1 MHIAELIGRIFL
13 SALFLFNGIAKIFY
27 YEGTIE
33 YMENFGVPGLLV
45 YPAII
50 IEILFPILLIIGYK
64 TRLFAI
70 VLASFTI
77 LLAVIFH
84 TDFSNQMQ
92 LISFLK
98 NLAITGGFMIVI
110 AYGSNK
116 FSLDHLL
123 KSKSEWDWLIKTKT
137 GYFTMGL

>member
-1 MHIAELIGRIFL
+1 MHILEVIGRIFL
-13 SALFLFNGIAKIFY
+13 SALFLFNGIAKIFD

-33 YMENFGVPGLLV
+33 YMENFEVPGYLIS
-45 YPAII
+45 PAII

-64 TRLFAI
+64 TRLSAI

-92 LISFLK
+92 LTQFLK
-98 NLAITGGFMIVI
+98 NFAIAGGFIMIFV
-110 AYGSNK
+110 YGPDKYSI
-116 FSLDHLL
+116 DYML
-123 KSKSEWDWLIKTKT
+123 KSKQK
-137 GYFTMGL
+137 

>member
-1 MHIAELIGRIFL
+1 MHIVEVIGRIFL
-13 SALFLFNGIAKIFY
+13 SALFLFNGIAKIFD

-33 YMENFGVPGLLV
+33 YMENFEVPGYLIS
-45 YPAII
+45 PAII

-64 TRLFAI
+64 TRLSAI

-92 LISFLK
+92 LTQFLK
-98 NLAITGGFMIVI
+98 NFAIAGGFIMIFV
-110 AYGSNK
+110 YGPDKYSI
-116 FSLDHLL
+116 DYML
-123 KSKSEWDWLIKTKT
+123 KSKQK
-137 GYFTMGL
+137 

>member
-1 MHIAELIGRIFL
+1 MHIIELIGRIFL
-13 SALFLFNGIAKIFY
+13 SVLFLINGISKIFD

-33 YMENFGVPGLLV
+33 YMENFGVPGVLI

-64 TRLFAI
+64 TRFSAI

-77 LLAVIFH
+77 LLAIIFH

-92 LISFLK
+92 LTAFLK
-98 NLAITGGFMIVI
+98 NFAIAGAFLIIFV
-110 AYGSNK
+110 YGPNK
-116 FSLDHLL
+116 CSIDYTL
-123 KSKSEWDWLIKTKT
+123 KSKE
-137 GYFTMGL
+137 

>member
-13 SALFLFNGIAKIFY
+13 SALFLFNGIAKIFD

-33 YMENFGVPGLLV
+33 YMENFEVPGYLIS
-45 YPAII
+45 PAII

-64 TRLFAI
+64 TRLSAI

-92 LISFLK
+92 LTQFLK
-98 NLAITGGFMIVI
+98 NFAIAGGFIMIFV
-110 AYGSNK
+110 YGPDKYSI
-116 FSLDHLL
+116 DYML
-123 KSKSEWDWLIKTKT
+123 KSKQK
-137 GYFTMGL
+137 

>member
-1 MHIAELIGRIFL
+1 MHIAKLIGRIFL

-33 YMENFGVPGLLV
+33 YMENFGVPGVLI

-64 TRLFAI
+64 TRFSAI

-77 LLAVIFH
+77 LLAIIFH

-92 LISFLK
+92 LTAFLK
-98 NLAITGGFMIVI
+98 NFAIAGSFLIIFV
-110 AYGSNK
+110 YGPNK
-116 FSLDHLL
+116 CSIDYTL
-123 KSKSEWDWLIKTKT
+123 KPKE
-137 GYFTMGL
+137 